1 MNKQKCKISMKE
13 KGEGFIMKING
24 YCNPEKPKEKINQ
37 EIEFKL
43 PDF

>member
-1 MNKQKCKISMKE
+1 MQKQKCKIEMKE
-13 KGEGFIMKING
+13 KNDKIVLHING
-24 YCNPEKPKEKINQ
+24 YCNPEKPKQKINQ